1 MSVSVEETPLLTAGA
16 ALRRGAG
23 APWQRLVRRSLGYG
37 SVRIGLALSAA
48 VVLLALLGPFFAPH
62 DPAEFVAPPFSS
74 GAGTLLGSDYLGED
88 VLSRVL
94 WGGRTVVWMALSA
107 ATIGVVGGALIGL
120 AAGYSRGI
128 VGGLVMRGA
137 DVLLALPNI
146 VLVLLFVS
154 MLGSSLWMI
163 VGLVALVWVPQVARI
178 ARAVTSEIV
187 EREFIQ
193 AAEAIG
199 LPRRHILIREVLPN
213 LYTPLMIEYG
223 LRLTWSIAWI
233 ATISF
238 LGFGIQAPDAD
249 WGRMINENRAGL
261 AIQPWGVV
269 APVICI
275 AVFTIGTNLIAEG
288 IARAA
293 ARLDTR
299 VDT

>member
-1 MSVSVEETPLLTAGA
+1 MSASVEEAPPLTAGA
-16 ALRRGAG
+16 TPPRGAG
-23 APWQRLVRRSLGYG
+23 APWPRLIQRSLGYG
-37 SVRIGLALSAA
+37 SVRIGLALTAA
-48 VVLLALLGPFFAPH
+48 VVLLALVGPFFAPH
-62 DPAEFVAPPFSS
+62 DPAELVAPPFSS
-74 GAGTLLGSDYLGED
+74 GADTVLGTDYLGQD

-94 WGGRTVVWMALSA
+94 WGGRAVVWMAFSA
-107 ATIGVVGGALIGL
+107 ATLGVVVGALIGL

-128 VGGLVMRGA
+128 VAGVVMRGA
-137 DVLLALPNI
+137 DVLLALPYI
-146 VLVLLFVS
+146 VLVLLFVA

-163 VGLVALVWVPQVARI
+163 VGLVALVWVPQVARV

-187 EREFIQ
+187 EREFVQ

-223 LRLTWSIAWI
+223 LRLTWSIGSV
-233 ATISF
+233 ATIAF
-238 LGFGIQAPDAD
+238 LGFGIQPPDAD

-261 AIQPWGVV
+261 AVQPWGVV

-275 AVFTIGTNLIAEG
+275 AVFTIGSNLIAEG

-293 ARLDTR
+293 ARIDTK